1 MANPQKENGY
11 TAIANEIV
19 DHLCLLQLSGYESRV
34 LWAIF
39 RKTYGYQKREDIIS
53 LSQLNKL
60 TKIKSQHL
68 CSITSKLKTR
78 NVIIITRINNKQN
91 VYSIQKDYEKW
102 VVNTTDGVNNMEKK
116 NNIQGIQLPESGL
129 PELGLPELGLPELG
143 LPMPDLGTPEIGNK
157 TLLKSGDT
165 KENIQKKITKENIYN
180 IIPTWIFD
188 ENWKAFVEMRKKKKA
203 PLTEYAIKLICK
215 KLEQFKNNGENPND
229 ILDQSIL
236 NSWTDVYTLK
246 KYKNNKG
253 NNSNSLKVQSTYSDD
268 ELKRIEEIERLS

>member
-68 CSITSKLKTR
+68 CNITSKLKTR
-78 NVIIITRINNKQN
+78 NIITITKINQKQN

-102 VVNTTDGVNNMEKK
+102 VINTTDGVNNMEN
-116 NNIQGIQLPESGL
+116 NNIIKSKQLPN
-129 PELGLPELGLPELG
+129 LGLLKQGLRKTG

-229 ILDQSIL
+229 ILDQSTL